1 MVMLTVMILAIIII
15 IVVVVVVMAIVPR
28 QLAKL
33 IIIANKKAKLHYLE
47 VTSRTVKAR
56 SNVAGTSK

>member
-1 MVMLTVMILAIIII
+1 MVMLTVMILA
-15 IVVVVVVMAIVPR
+15 VVVVVVMAIVPR

>member
-1 MVMLTVMILAIIII
+1 MLTVMILAIIII
-15 IVVVVVVMAIVPR
+15 IVVVVVVVMAIVPR